1 MGDMNG
7 TYRSYRIHKSHSCRP
22 WGFPE
27 DQNGLGNHTRSTL
40 RDAAAQTALRRVAQ
54 GDSHGPSETGRARAF
69 DARPVAIA
77 RRFAGYGHAELRAAS
92 ERGLS
97 ARLHRFWDVR
107 RLRVTRRIVEN
118 QANRKI
124 PSRGEATGGDA
135 ADRTFALRL
144 KHRGLQPLRAAR
156 TRSADKFQNGL
167 PRAERIS
174 FAAVAAVDDQTL
186 PRER

>member
-1 MGDMNG
+1 MNRI
-7 TYRSYRIHKSHSCRP
+7 YRSYRTYKSYS
-22 WGFPE
+22 WL
-27 DQNGLGNHTRSTL
+27 DDDDGLCNHTRSTF

-167 PRAERIS
+167 PRAGRIS